1 MGTRASS
8 RIGPSAWLASALG
21 LALYA
26 GAAFVVL
33 TLDLGVSLPGPWWM
47 PLVLPPFVYAVLFL
61 IGLWRFSLERAL
73 VALGALGGVHALLAV
88 GTVFLFAV
96 AAPTVTALVEAP
108 WSSPALTL
116 LPLVGALLMLA
127 PYRPLLE
134 TRRHARRDVRATS
147 RPSPADRPPAPPAP
161 AAPSPGPR
169 GAEDQGA
176 APPARASQ
184 PDRII
189 VAPPA
194 KPPTPEAPPAPPPAP
209 RPEPRPAPRPEP
221 RPAPRPEPRPA
232 PRPEPRPEPRPAP
245 AARPPAAEPV
255 EEMIRILFARVVDQL
270 PVEIF
275 LLTRD
280 RVSANL
286 LEAGY
291 LLIPQRLILPQLGEG
306 LVQVGWEVIADQFPR
321 QALALPDA
329 DITRRIDNGAL
340 VLPLDEIVRQ
350 MPPELF
356 VVSTPTIDVR
366 GIEDFPPPFQPHVP
380 PPSGMT
386 EEPALETPVE
396 EPTDVQEEPAEP
408 MAIETGPAPEI
419 EAVSADA
426 ETPSEPERAAPLA
439 AVLPERSPV
448 GLDLGPEAPAAPVE
462 SPLERRTSS
471 RAVEGGETLEAQ
483 RMAAL
488 LGPAMSPLEVH
499 PRPGGGATLFTVVS
513 PGLSADAIADAAAR
527 VLPFLA
533 DARLPAP
540 VTQATLRGTDA
551 AVVLTPFAA
560 ADLTGPVLV
569 TAVASGAP
577 LALLERLS
585 LRAAGE
591 GRVVGRGGA
600 RSGRSGIP
608 DQPREPR
615 SAGVAE
621 LRDATVPADV
631 RVLADSL
638 RAFGSVTPTVLR
650 DPAGTLLVY
659 LFLRPGLP
667 ALPIGQFTRDLHAA
681 LEAAEIGS
689 VSTVVLRLE
698 TARVVVRTVETTAS
712 CTTLL
717 VVGGG
722 TLDRP
727 GLARLELD
735 RAATR
740 LREALRG

>member
-1 MGTRASS
+1 MRTRASS
-8 RIGPSAWLASALG
+8 RIGLAAWLASALG

-26 GAAFVVL
+26 GAALVIL

-47 PLVLPPFVYAVLFL
+47 PLVLPPFVYAVFFL
-61 IGLWRFSLERAL
+61 IGLWCFSLERAL

-88 GTVFLFAV
+88 GTVTLFAV
-96 AAPTVTALVEAP
+96 AAPAVGGPVEAP
-108 WSSPALTL
+108 WSSPAVTL
-116 LPLVGALLMLA
+116 LPLVGALLILS
-127 PYRPLLE
+127 PYSPLLE
-134 TRRHARRDVRATS
+134 TRSRPARRDVRATS
-147 RPSPADRPPAPPAP
+147 RPSPPSPPPAPPAP

-169 GAEDQGA
+169 RAEDQDA
-176 APPARASQ
+176 PTPPAPAAQ
-184 PDRII
+184 PDRVI
-189 VAPPA
+189 VPPPA
-194 KPPTPEAPPAPPPAP
+194 KAPTPET
-209 RPEPRPAPRPEP
+209 RPAPRL
-221 RPAPRPEPRPA
+221 A
-232 PRPEPRPEPRPAP
+232 PRPEPRPER
-245 AARPPAAEPV
+245 ARPPAAEPV
-255 EEMIRILFARVVDQL
+255 EEMIRIPFARVVDQL
-270 PVEIF
+270 PAEMF

-286 LEAGY
+286 LEAGH
-291 LLIPQRLILPQLGEG
+291 LLVPQRLILPQLGEG
-306 LVQVGWEVIADQFPR
+306 LVQVGWEVVAEQFPR
-321 QALALPDA
+321 QALALPDVEIIRLIA
-329 DITRRIDNGAL
+329 NGAL

-356 VVSTPTIDVR
+356 VVSTPTMDVR

-380 PPSGMT
+380 PPSAMT
-386 EEPALETPVE
+386 EELALATPVE
-396 EPTDVQEEPAEP
+396 EPTDVGEEPAEP
-408 MAIETGPAPEI
+408 TAVETAPGI
-419 EAVSADA
+419 DAVSTDA
-426 ETPSEPERAAPLA
+426 ETPSEPEREGSLA
-439 AVLPERSPV
+439 AVLPEPSPV
-448 GLDLGPEAPAAPVE
+448 GLDPGPEAPAALVE
-462 SPLERRTSS
+462 APLERQTSS
-471 RAVEGGETLEAQ
+471 TAMEGGETLEAQ
-483 RMAAL
+483 RVAAL
-488 LGPAMSPLEVH
+488 LGPVMSPLEMH
-499 PRPGGGATLFTVVS
+499 PRQGGGATLFTVVS
-513 PGLSADAIADAAAR
+513 PGLRAEAIADTAVR

-540 VTQATLRGTDA
+540 VTQATLRATDA

-560 ADLTGPVLV
+560 AAVTGSVLV

-591 GRVVGRGGA
+591 GRVAGRGGA
-600 RSGRSGIP
+600 RSGRFGIP

-615 SAGVAE
+615 SAGAGE

-631 RVLADSL
+631 GALADSL

-667 ALPIGQFTRDLHAA
+667 ALPIGQFTRDLHGA

-689 VSTVVLRLE
+689 VSSVVLRLE
-698 TARVVVRTVETTAS
+698 TARVVVRTVETTVS

-727 GLARLELD
+727 GLARLQLD

-740 LREALRG
+740 LRGAPKG